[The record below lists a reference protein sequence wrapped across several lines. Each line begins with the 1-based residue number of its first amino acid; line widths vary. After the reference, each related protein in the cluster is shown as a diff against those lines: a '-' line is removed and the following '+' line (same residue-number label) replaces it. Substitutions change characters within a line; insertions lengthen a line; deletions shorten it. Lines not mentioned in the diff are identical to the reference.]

1 VKLTFKSLVF
11 FILFVLIIYKNIF
24 FANALEESIKIPL
37 DYHSDYGVYTS
48 NIQANNHKGLIDVII
63 DTGSPILIILG
74 DKKICPDC
82 KPYIT
87 KKTIP
92 KNTTYHSSNNE
103 SLLSTKLKVTF
114 PNNIP
119 IEFDSHVITDGSHN
133 SNIMGI
139 SPVSKDWQKYYSLKN
154 IFGKLKIPEKF
165 SFLLCGTKNNAL
177 ILGDFQS
184 NNKRKKPITK
194 IRTTKLYLN
203 DYYTIKLSGIE
214 NHQNSPLIK
223 YYPENYANVI
233 IDSGTGGLIVVPDDD
248 YHYIIE
254 YIKRFYTKH
263 NTTQRLSNDFWYDNY
278 CIKNEQINNKK
289 FPEINLT
296 FPNFYNKNQNITIS
310 LKPKTYITSGG
321 CNKGYKR
328 LSFTHY
334 ENYKNKTKHKKLPND
349 TTTDVF
355 ILGTPIFEEYGITI
369 DLENPAK
376 VKFFN
381 KDFYCK

>member
-1 VKLTFKSLVF
+1 MKLTFKSLVF

-74 DKKICPDC
+74 DK
-82 KPYIT
+82 
-87 KKTIP
+87 
-92 KNTTYHSSNNE
+92 
-103 SLLSTKLKVTF
+103 
-114 PNNIP
+114 
-119 IEFDSHVITDGSHN
+119 
-133 SNIMGI
+133 
-139 SPVSKDWQKYYSLKN
+139 
-154 IFGKLKIPEKF
+154 KIPEKF